1 MNATFVTILVLYV
14 VAVLVILW
22 LVGTVPQPRFLR
34 VKQIGRDVMADVLVY
49 KVSVGPVVDK
59 DVVER
64 QLVVAVNGV
73 SVDDFKVFSADSTDL
88 GEIRVKQDDK
98 VLLTLVD
105 VDDAGNRS
113 APAVFEFV
121 ATDTLPPAQPGSFG
135 VTLVAEESVE
145 DEVDVEEDEGE
156 EPVAP
161 VTPVEPEVPAVEP
174 EIVIDPATPTE
185 PEAPADET

>member
-73 SVDDFKVFSADSTDL
+73 TPVDEFKVFPANSTDL

-161 VTPVEPEVPAVEP
+161 VTPVEPE
-174 EIVIDPATPTE
+174 IVIDPATPTE